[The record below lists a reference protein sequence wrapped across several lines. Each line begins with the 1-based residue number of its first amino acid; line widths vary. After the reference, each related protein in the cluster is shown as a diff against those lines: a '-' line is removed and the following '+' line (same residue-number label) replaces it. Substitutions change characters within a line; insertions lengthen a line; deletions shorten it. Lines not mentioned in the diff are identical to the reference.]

1 MRSLLINHEFL
12 RNRKIMGGSAKW
24 VCALIQLKSDFI
36 KEICRDIAF
45 RFAKDS
51 QIRGLNF
58 LNGVE
63 LSFIIKDFEVLMKR
77 FTSRFLICFLGYING
92 ILYVLSEFKARICWD
107 SLWVDMF
114 NRGFAVSLA
123 QWRCGW
129 RVLFGLREKEVC
141 N

>member
-1 MRSLLINHEFL
+1 
-12 RNRKIMGGSAKW
+12 MGGSAKW

-63 LSFIIKDFEVLMKR
+63 LSFLIQEFEMPVKR
-77 FTSRFLICFLGYING
+77 LLTSRFLICFLGHING
-92 ILYVLSEFKARICWD
+92 ILYVLSGFQARVCWD
-107 SLWVDMF
+107 SFRVRIGSDRFAFSTARLC
-114 NRGFAVSLA
+114 RGT
-123 QWRCGW
+123 
-129 RVLFGLREKEVC
+129 
-141 N
+141 